1 MMKNYTI
8 EDAAH
13 LDGYVEGLLST
24 KFYYALLLSPQISE
38 KLAAKVLNW
47 PQAVLSDILSDD
59 TEVVRTVWLGDR
71 TVIITQ
77 HRQRYINAFHDL
89 CRRYGLY
96 PKPATKLEVSF
107 IDALTLCTLY
117 NIPETDFSIH
127 NTHDAKYVCGED
139 VIWSSLRKE
148 MYEKYSIDP
157 KNCSS
162 LEHDFVQAA
171 TMEKAQ
177 NVTFSFQ
184 YIEPED
190 K

>member
-1 MMKNYTI
+1 MKNYTI

-13 LDGYVEGLLST
+13 LEGYVEGILSM
-24 KFYYALLLSPQISE
+24 KFYHALLLSPQISE
-38 KLAAKVLNW
+38 KLVAKVLNW
-47 PQAVLSDILSDD
+47 PQAVLSEILMDE
-59 TEVVRTVWLGDR
+59 TETVRTVWLGDSK
-71 TVIITQ
+71 VIITQ
-77 HRQRYINAFHDL
+77 HRQRYINTFHGL

-96 PKPATKLEVSF
+96 PEPATKLEISF
-107 IDALTLCTLY
+107 IDASTLCMLY

-127 NTHDAKYVCGED
+127 NTHGAKYVCGENA
-139 VIWSSLRKE
+139 IWSSLRKG

-171 TMEKAQ
+171 AIEKVQ
-177 NVTFSFQ
+177 NVTFRFQ